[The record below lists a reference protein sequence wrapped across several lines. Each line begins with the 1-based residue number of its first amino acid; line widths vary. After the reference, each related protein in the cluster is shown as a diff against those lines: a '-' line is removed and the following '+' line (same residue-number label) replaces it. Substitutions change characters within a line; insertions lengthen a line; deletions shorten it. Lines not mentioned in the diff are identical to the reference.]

1 MFLYKH
7 SFVTIYLQVSVFAQM
22 SENWAPGTDRQAGHP
37 LDVHVSPVG
46 AQVRVPLPLWASG
59 CPRLPQACLC
69 RWGCPAN
76 TQPHAAHCFNSNL
89 IPASFSS
96 FSSRTPPP
104 PTFKKLTL
112 LIISHE
118 CLWWWTLHPRTSGS
132 SPGRKMQHQLCHKT
146 FSHVMFRR
154 LRRMSFPFTIS
165 KYDDSYQSTF
175 KWIE

>member
-1 MFLYKH
+1 MLQQFSKTEILNSGEFSNTLVCVIDMFLYKH
-7 SFVTIYLQVSVFAQM
+7 SFVTIYLQVSIFAQM

-104 PTFKKLTL
+104 NIQKRNPP
-112 LIISHE
+112 H
-118 CLWWWTLHPRTSGS
+118 
-132 SPGRKMQHQLCHKT
+132 HQPWMPL
-146 FSHVMFRR
+146 VV
-154 LRRMSFPFTIS
+154 
-165 KYDDSYQSTF
+165 DSASQNIW
-175 KWIE
+175 K